1 MANVL
6 PRDKQIEVLHHLV
19 EGNTLRSTSRLTGV
33 HRTTIM
39 KLLVAF
45 GEGCQ
50 KLMDER
56 FVNLTL
62 DHCEVDEIWT
72 FVAKKQARLTVDE
85 KAERHDIGDV
95 YLWTAIDQET
105 KLVPAFVL
113 GKRTGDNA
121 RKLMRQL
128 ASRMTFP
135 STHDSD
141 AHLFEKGEYTP
152 VTQISTDMLAAYPEA
167 VDQFFGPYARYGQL
181 RKEYRNATMQYTP
194 SEMVGTDRKGIF
206 GIDVDKLWS
215 ICTSHVERH
224 NLTIRTLMKR
234 FTRLNLGFSKKLDNL
249 AAACQVFL
257 AFYNFVWRTRFDDKS
272 GQAGRLRPTAAMAA
286 GVT

>member
-1 MANVL
+1 M
-6 PRDKQIEVLHHLV
+6 
-19 EGNTLRSTSRLTGV
+19 T
-33 HRTTIM
+33 
-39 KLLVAF
+39 KLLVQF

-50 KLMDER
+50 RLMDER
-56 FVNLTL
+56 FVDLTL
-62 DHCEVDEIWT
+62 DHLEVDGIWT

-85 KAERHDIGDV
+85 KQERHDIGDIGDI

-113 GKRTGDNA
+113 GKRTGDNT

-128 ASRMTFP
+128 ASRLTFP
-135 STHDSD
+135 HSHDSD
-141 AHLFEKGEYTP
+141 NHLFEKGEYTP

-206 GIDVDKLWS
+206 GINPDKLWS

-257 AFYNFVWRTRFDDKS
+257 TYYNFVWRTRFDDKS
-272 GQAGRLRPTAAMAA
+272 GKAGMLRPPAAMMA
-286 GVT
+286 GVTDRLWTFEDLFEAAMSREG